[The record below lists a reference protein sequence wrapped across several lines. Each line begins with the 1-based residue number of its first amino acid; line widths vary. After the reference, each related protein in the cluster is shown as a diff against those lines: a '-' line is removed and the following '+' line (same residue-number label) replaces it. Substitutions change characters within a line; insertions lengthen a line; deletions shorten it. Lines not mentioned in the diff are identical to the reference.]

1 MHEAL
6 VGLSNT
12 VLPDVSSA
20 AAPSNSPV
28 IPSSAARKASGV
40 QALPVRFR
48 AVQAEDSD
56 SESQGGE
63 TDPPPGKEPS

>member
-12 VLPDVSSA
+12 ALPDVSSA

-28 IPSSAARKASGV
+28 IPSAVREASGV

-56 SESQGGE
+56 NESQGGE
-63 TDPPPGKEPS
+63 TDPPPEKETS